1 MAKEAVVAYPSLH
14 SRSNPY
20 VKDPGKVGLALI
32 RFMFMNPGA
41 SSSFIEEEMISF
53 RKMVGSKQHTPDE
66 LAEDIGNQLTAAMGR
81 YFPDAEYQA
90 VAQVVW
96 HEGHSDDGS
105 YAGNYGIDITIG
117 TTEGVPICP
126 NTHIKTRKDGDEA
139 VITIV

>member
-1 MAKEAVVAYPSLH
+1 MAEPVVAYPSLH

-20 VKDPGKVGLALI
+20 VKEPGKVALALI

-41 SSSFIEEEMISF
+41 SSGFMEEEMISF

-66 LAEDIGNQLTAAMGR
+66 LAEDISTALTEAMAR

-90 VAQVVW
+90 VANVVW
-96 HEGHSDDGS
+96 HEGKSDDGS

-117 TTEGVPICP
+117 TPEGAPICP
-126 NTHIKTRKDGDEA
+126 NTHVKTRRNGDEA
-139 VITIV
+139 IINVL